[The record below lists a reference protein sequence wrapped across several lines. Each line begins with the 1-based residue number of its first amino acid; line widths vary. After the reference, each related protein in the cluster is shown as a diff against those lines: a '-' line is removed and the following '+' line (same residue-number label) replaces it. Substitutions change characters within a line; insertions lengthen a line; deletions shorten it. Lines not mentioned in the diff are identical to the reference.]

1 MCCSNNDNQNSFS
14 PCFTSWI
21 NHMLKL
27 GALLMICGVWWF
39 IHIYI
44 HVCSIWN
51 MHFMIM
57 LEINWQLHYMRK
69 CKTHV
74 GYHMRLIHHRDF
86 SLESQCPSACINY
99 CFPVPSLWA
108 TEASFFRHKES
119 IFVKW
124 GMRLTHNE
132 MYELYLLYS
141 LLALVHT
148 YMSSQPFNLLYMPS
162 VCYEYNYF
170 K

>member
-39 IHIYI
+39 IHIYTCVQFGTCI
-44 HVCSIWN
+44 PWLCLKLIGSCIIWGSVRL
-51 MHFMIM
+51 M
-57 LEINWQLHYMRK
+57 
-69 CKTHV
+69 
-74 GYHMRLIHHRDF
+74 YHMRLIHWDF

-99 CFPVPSLWA
+99 CLPLPSLWG
-108 TEASFFRHKES
+108 TEASFFRHKEK

-124 GMRLTHNE
+124 GMRLTDNE

-148 YMSSQPFNLLYMPS
+148 YMSSQPLYLLHMPS
-162 VCYEYNYF
+162 VWYE
-170 K
+170 

>member
-1 MCCSNNDNQNSFS
+1 MIIRIHFHHASPHELTICS
-14 PCFTSWI
+14 SWE
-21 NHMLKL
+21 HS
-27 GALLMICGVWWF
+27 WWF
-39 IHIYI
+39 VVFDGLYTYI

-74 GYHMRLIHHRDF
+74 GYHMRLIHRRDF

-162 VCYEYNYF
+162 VCYE
-170 K
+170 

>member
-1 MCCSNNDNQNSFS
+1 MIIRIPFHHASPHELTICS
-14 PCFTSWI
+14 SWE
-21 NHMLKL
+21 HS
-27 GALLMICGVWWF
+27 CWF
-39 IHIYI
+39 VVFDGLYTYI

-74 GYHMRLIHHRDF
+74 GYHMRLIHWDF

-108 TEASFFRHKES
+108 TEASFFTHKES

-148 YMSSQPFNLLYMPS
+148 YMSSQPFYLLHMPLW
-162 VCYEYNYF
+162 YE
-170 K
+170 